1 MKTIKTI
8 SISQF
13 CSHYDIPNSFI
24 NNLIEY
30 KLIELIDKNNK
41 KYIAENQLHH
51 IEKLIRL
58 HYDLAINFEGLDVI
72 NNLLQRIESL
82 EQELNSINNQ
92 FK

>member
-13 CSHYDIPNSFI
+13 CNHYDVPNSFI
-24 NNLIEY
+24 DNLIEY
-30 KLIELIDKNNK
+30 ELIELIEKNNK
-41 KYIAENQLHH
+41 KYIVENQLHH

-72 NNLLQRIESL
+72 NNLLQRIENL
-82 EQELNSINNQ
+82 EQELNSINNH